1 MTMAGAGAIPMHR
14 AAATNPID
22 TRFVILF
29 LQRSKAVRNNTLST
43 AVLPNA
49 PSSGEERRVAQ
60 RANSQSANLLIDRM
74 LFVRELLLASLSGRR
89 DKPPFAVFTGAFAVL
104 RTFAV
109 TRRERVK
116 RGISRLLKALP
127 AE

>member
-1 MTMAGAGAIPMHR
+1 MHI
-14 AAATNPID
+14 AAATSPID

-29 LQRSKAVRNNTLST
+29 LQRSKAVLKTLST

-49 PSSGEERRVAQ
+49 RSSGEERRVVQ

-74 LFVRELLLASLSGRR
+74 LLVRELLLASLSGRR
-89 DKPPFAVFTGAFAVL
+89 DEPPFAVFTGALAVL
-104 RTFAV
+104 RTFAA
-109 TRRERVK
+109 TPREWVK

>member
-1 MTMAGAGAIPMHR
+1 MHR

-22 TRFVILF
+22 NRFVILF
-29 LQRSKAVRNNTLST
+29 LQRSKAVRKTLST

-49 PSSGEERRVAQ
+49 PSSGEKRRVAQ

-74 LFVRELLLASLSGRR
+74 LFVRELLLASLRGRR
-89 DKPPFAVFTGAFAVL
+89 DKPPFAVFIGPFAVP

>member
-1 MTMAGAGAIPMHR
+1 MHM
-14 AAATNPID
+14 AAATNTID

-49 PSSGEERRVAQ
+49 PSSGEERCVAQ

-74 LFVRELLLASLSGRR
+74 LFVRELLLASLSGRH

-104 RTFAV
+104 RTFAA

>member
-1 MTMAGAGAIPMHR
+1 MHK

-22 TRFVILF
+22 TRFVILN
-29 LQRSKAVRNNTLST
+29 LQRSKAVCNNTLST
-43 AVLPNA
+43 AVLSNA
-49 PSSGEERRVAQ
+49 PSWGEERRVAQ
-60 RANSQSANLLIDRM
+60 RTNSQSANLLIDRL

-89 DKPPFAVFTGAFAVL
+89 DELPFADFTGAFAVL
-104 RTFAV
+104 RTFAASL
-109 TRRERVK
+109 REWVK

>member
-1 MTMAGAGAIPMHR
+1 MHI

-29 LQRSKAVRNNTLST
+29 LQRSKADRKTLST

-60 RANSQSANLLIDRM
+60 RADSQSANLLIDRM
-74 LFVRELLLASLSGRR
+74 LLVREILLASLSRRR
-89 DKPPFAVFTGAFAVL
+89 DEPPFAVFTEALTVL
-104 RTFAV
+104 RTFEA
-109 TRRERVK
+109 TRRVWVK
-116 RGISRLLKALP
+116 RRISRLLKALP